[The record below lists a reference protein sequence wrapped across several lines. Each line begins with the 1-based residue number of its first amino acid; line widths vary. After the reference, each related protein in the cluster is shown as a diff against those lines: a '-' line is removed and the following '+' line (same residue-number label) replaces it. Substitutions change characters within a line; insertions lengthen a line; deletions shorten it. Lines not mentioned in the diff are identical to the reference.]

1 MKFGNLFEFHKIPE
15 WYYKYL
21 NYKQL
26 CTLIESHQQSVKQ
39 NRHAKL
45 NGVFFITESM
55 QVLDVPIFT

>member
-26 CTLIESHQQSVKQ
+26 CALIESHQQSVKQ

-45 NGVFFITESM
+45 NGVFFITENM
-55 QVLDVPIFT
+55 